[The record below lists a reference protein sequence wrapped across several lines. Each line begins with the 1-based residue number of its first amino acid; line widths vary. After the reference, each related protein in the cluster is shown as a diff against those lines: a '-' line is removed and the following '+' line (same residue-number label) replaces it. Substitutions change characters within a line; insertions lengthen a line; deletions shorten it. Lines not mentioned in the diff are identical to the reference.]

1 MLVNMADEF
10 VQAFIETGWMLG
22 IATFFSIAVGV
33 PLGVFL
39 FVTSEGMFWQ
49 NRIVQSIAGTTI
61 NIIRSLP
68 YIILLVLLIPLA
80 KALLGTS
87 TGPTAASVSLVF
99 AGIPFYARLVES
111 ALREVD
117 RGVIEA
123 AESCGASP
131 WRIIWDVLLPEAK
144 SGMIAGLTVTVI
156 SLLGYSAMAGM
167 IGGGGIGDLAIRYG
181 YHRFQQE
188 VMIATVVILII
199 VVQLIQSAG
208 DRLSKKAN
216 KMNVT

>member
-188 VMIATVVILII
+188 VMIATVIILII
-199 VVQLIQSAG
+199 VVQLIQSVG

>member
-22 IATFFSIAVGV
+22 IATFFSIVVGV

-188 VMIATVVILII
+188 VMIATVIILII
-199 VVQLIQSAG
+199 VVQLIQSVG

>member
-22 IATFFSIAVGV
+22 IATFFSIAIGV

-188 VMIATVVILII
+188 VMIATVIILII
-199 VVQLIQSAG
+199 VVQLIQSVG

-216 KMNVT
+216 KMNIT

>member
-22 IATFFSIAVGV
+22 IATFFSIVVGV

-39 FVTSEGMFWQ
+39 FITSEGMFWQ

-188 VMIATVVILII
+188 VMIATVIILII
-199 VVQLIQSAG
+199 VVQLIQSVG

>member
-22 IATFFSIAVGV
+22 IATFFSIVVGV

-188 VMIATVVILII
+188 VMITTVIILII
-199 VVQLIQSAG
+199 VVQLIQSVG

>member
-33 PLGVFL
+33 PLGIFL

-188 VMIATVVILII
+188 VMIATVIILII
-199 VVQLIQSAG
+199 VVQLIQSVG

-216 KMNVT
+216 KMNIT

>member
-33 PLGVFL
+33 PLGIFL

-87 TGPTAASVSLVF
+87 TGPTRDSLKARFEKWTAVSLKQ
-99 AGIPFYARLVES
+99 PNH
-111 ALREVD
+111 
-117 RGVIEA
+117 
-123 AESCGASP
+123 
-131 WRIIWDVLLPEAK
+131 
-144 SGMIAGLTVTVI
+144 AGLPHGV
-156 SLLGYSAMAGM
+156 SFGM
-167 IGGGGIGDLAIRYG
+167 FYYPKRNLA
-181 YHRFQQE
+181 
-188 VMIATVVILII
+188 
-199 VVQLIQSAG
+199 
-208 DRLSKKAN
+208 
-216 KMNVT
+216 

>member
-68 YIILLVLLIPLA
+68 YIILLVLLLPLA
-80 KALLGTS
+80 KVLLGTS

-144 SGMIAGLTVTVI
+144 PGMIAGLTVTVI

-188 VMIATVVILII
+188 VMIATVIILII
-199 VVQLIQSAG
+199 VVQLIQSVG

>member
-1 MLVNMADEF
+1 MADEF

-188 VMIATVVILII
+188 VMIATVIILII
-199 VVQLIQSAG
+199 VVQLIQSVG

>member
-188 VMIATVVILII
+188 VMIATVIILII
-199 VVQLIQSAG
+199 VVQLIQSVG

-216 KMNVT
+216 KMNIT

>member
-1 MLVNMADEF
+1 MLVNMVDEF

-188 VMIATVVILII
+188 VMIATVIILII
-199 VVQLIQSAG
+199 VVQLIQSVG

>member
-33 PLGVFL
+33 PLGIFL

-188 VMIATVVILII
+188 VMIATVIILII
-199 VVQLIQSAG
+199 VVQLIQSVG

>member
-33 PLGVFL
+33 PLGIFL

-188 VMIATVVILII
+188 VMIATVIILII
-199 VVQLIQSAG
+199 VVQLIQSVG
-208 DRLSKKAN
+208 DRLSKKAKKIN
-216 KMNVT
+216 AT

>member
-68 YIILLVLLIPLA
+68 YIILLVLLLPLA
-80 KALLGTS
+80 KVLLGTS

-144 SGMIAGLTVTVI
+144 PGMIAGLTVTVI

>member
-33 PLGVFL
+33 PLGIFL

-208 DRLSKKAN
+208 DRLSKKAKKIN
-216 KMNVT
+216 AT

>member
-188 VMIATVVILII
+188 VMITTVIILII
-199 VVQLIQSAG
+199 VVQLIQSVG